1 MNKILYG
8 LITLLT
14 LGMSQ
19 DCILQVPDDPL
30 NTGLFKPWFVS
41 TAQYSQLPCSQAI
54 PTSAVFVEATIL
66 NIDTG
71 DLFVYSPLVID
82 VGSVPAIQPL
92 IATLPINNSVILN
105 MGTNGKSLTLI
116 NSGNMYMDSLQ
127 QGNCVNGVPGS
138 IFGQVAFCNGIN
150 FFQSVNT
157 LIQNNF
163 VKVPPIGNSNLG
175 DICPTT
181 RSFSVVDQDQSDNV
195 ITQYLLTN
203 NTLVAQDYPQNT
215 ALLNVT
221 SIIKVIGNGSDNRL
235 LANFIDLAIG
245 CIPFMVPDLA
255 VPGILRASQALNEIQ
270 ANLNNPNDPNTALVP
285 SFDPMCLVNG
295 FEDINKTNAYRQGMN
310 QPILNMLSVT
320 NSMNYC
326 NSLLSV
332 SIPFYTLHQKE
343 LTNFASPD
351 NTGSN
356 LLNFLSNRLSN
367 TWANLNCNNLT
378 GTPFPLLLTIVNDTV
393 VATNLTS
400 TITTIAPT
408 TTTYY
413 NSSNLYVENTSHT
426 TNNSARLTMSFFQLI
441 VIVICICNL

>member
-157 LIQNNF
+157 LIQYNF
-163 VKVPPIGNSNLG
+163 VKVPPI
-175 DICPTT
+175 
-181 RSFSVVDQDQSDNV
+181 
-195 ITQYLLTN
+195 
-203 NTLVAQDYPQNT
+203 
-215 ALLNVT
+215 
-221 SIIKVIGNGSDNRL
+221 
-235 LANFIDLAIG
+235 
-245 CIPFMVPDLA
+245 
-255 VPGILRASQALNEIQ
+255 
-270 ANLNNPNDPNTALVP
+270 
-285 SFDPMCLVNG
+285 
-295 FEDINKTNAYRQGMN
+295 
-310 QPILNMLSVT
+310 
-320 NSMNYC
+320 
-326 NSLLSV
+326 
-332 SIPFYTLHQKE
+332 
-343 LTNFASPD
+343 
-351 NTGSN
+351 
-356 LLNFLSNRLSN
+356 
-367 TWANLNCNNLT
+367 
-378 GTPFPLLLTIVNDTV
+378 
-393 VATNLTS
+393 
-400 TITTIAPT
+400 
-408 TTTYY
+408 
-413 NSSNLYVENTSHT
+413 
-426 TNNSARLTMSFFQLI
+426 
-441 VIVICICNL
+441 